1 VRDSWGELVNM
12 VGGNL
17 KALVP
22 PVSRLG
28 LPTAHEREVFGYEE
42 EDSRARRRLRRH

>member
-1 VRDSWGELVNM
+1 MLERPVESLSESDVMDAWGELVNL
-12 VGGNL
+12 VGGHL

-28 LPTAHEREVFGYEE
+28 LPTVVELP
-42 EDSRARRRLRRH
+42 D